1 MRRNNIIY
9 RLALDSMLAALY
21 FILTYITI
29 RVGNFHITFASI
41 MVVIPSL
48 LFGLPDALLIAL
60 LGEFLNQVLTYGIMV
75 TTPLWILPP
84 LFRALIISIVSMVYK
99 KKNDALENH
108 IIIYFITTIIAGL
121 ITSIANTAVTFLDGY
136 IIGYSVSFVL
146 LTTCFRFLIN
156 IATSI
161 VVSIIALPIVKVLKK
176 IVVVSKSN
184 LNDRGDNV

>member
-21 FILTYITI
+21 FILTYVTI

-60 LGEFLNQVLTYGIMV
+60 LGEFLNQVLTYGIMI

-84 LFRALIISIVSMVYK
+84 LFRALIISIVSMIYK

-108 IIIYFITTIIAGL
+108 IVIYFITTIIAGL
-121 ITSIANTAVTFLDGY
+121 ITSIANTAVTFLDGF
-136 IIGYSVSFVL
+136 IIGYNVSFVL

-161 VVSIIALPIVKVLKK
+161 VVSIIALPIVKVLKR
-176 IVVVSKSN
+176 IVIVSKSN
-184 LNDRGDNV
+184 LNDRGDSV

>member
-60 LGEFLNQVLTYGIMV
+60 LGEFLNQVLTYGIMI

-84 LFRALIISIVSMVYK
+84 LFRALIISIVSMIYK

-108 IIIYFITTIIAGL
+108 IVIYFITTIIAGL
-121 ITSIANTAVTFLDGY
+121 ITSIANTAVTFLDGF
-136 IIGYSVSFVL
+136 IIGYSVPFVL

-176 IVVVSKSN
+176 IIIVSKSS

>member
-29 RVGNFHITFASI
+29 RVGNFHITFASL

-48 LFGLPDALLIAL
+48 LFGLPDALFIAM
-60 LGEFLNQVLTYGIMV
+60 LGEFLNQVLTYGIMI

-84 LFRALIISIVSMVYK
+84 LFRALIISIVSMIFK
-99 KKNDALENH
+99 KKNDSLENH
-108 IIIYFITTIIAGL
+108 IVIYFITTIVAGL
-121 ITSIANTAVTFLDGY
+121 VTSLMNTLVTFLDGY

-146 LTTCFRFLIN
+146 ITTCFRFLIN

-176 IVVVSKSN
+176 IVFVSKSN
-184 LNDRGDNV
+184 LNDRGENL